1 MPMLGDECVQI
12 HAPSLAVPVTAGR
25 PVAREHVATRV
36 QEVRPAERRR
46 GARRGAPRQRRGATV
61 VFTVQVTMTAF
72 STGPERL
79 VSGEAVEFDIR
90 IARLGSRALA
100 LLLDILIEVAAF
112 VVLLL
117 VTLLGTVLL
126 RIMTDALMST
136 VVTVLMIAVLVGYP
150 TVCETTG
157 GGRTLGKRAMGLRV
171 VRDDGGPIRFRHA
184 LTRSL
189 VALAVEWPGLLL
201 PPITWVVSLVV
212 MLANP
217 RGKRLGD
224 FAAGTIVIHERTP
237 AAWGW
242 VPAMPPAL
250 ASWATT
256 LDLTGL
262 GDDLALTVRHYLSRN
277 REICEPFRSR
287 LGYSLAVE
295 VAQCTTPPAPPGTPG
310 WAYLAAVLAE
320 RHRRSL
326 ARLAAA
332 RSATAAVWP
341 ELAAATQPG
350 VPPLFIPPPSWPAGP
365 GHTPLT
371 AGPGHPS
378 TPPPASHVTAP
389 RPAVPVHPAAPRS
402 DALS

>member
-1 MPMLGDECVQI
+1 M
-12 HAPSLAVPVTAGR
+12 
-25 PVAREHVATRV
+25 
-36 QEVRPAERRR
+36 
-46 GARRGAPRQRRGATV
+46 
-61 VFTVQVTMTAF
+61 VFTVQVTTTAF

-117 VTLLGTVLL
+117 LAMLGSALLG
-126 RIMTDALMST
+126 IATDALMSAI
-136 VVTVLMIAVLVGYP
+136 VTVLIVGVLVGYP
-150 TVCETTG
+150 TLCETTG
-157 GGRTLGKRAMGLRV
+157 SGRTLGKRAMGLRV

-184 LTRSL
+184 LARSL
-189 VALAVEWPGLLL
+189 VSLAVEWPGLLL
-201 PPITWVVSLVV
+201 PPITWAVSLCV

-250 ASWATT
+250 ATWAAT

-262 GDDLALTVRHYLSRN
+262 ADDLALAVRHYLSRN
-277 REICEPFRSR
+277 REIREPFRSR
-287 LGYSLAVE
+287 LGYSLAIE
-295 VAQCTTPPAPPGTPG
+295 VAQCTTPPVPPGTSG

-320 RHRRSL
+320 RHRRAL

-341 ELAAATQPG
+341 ELAAATQP
-350 VPPLFIPPPSWPAGP
+350 VAPPFLIPPAPWPAGP
-365 GHTPLT
+365 SNSATPQ
-371 AGPGHPS
+371 
-378 TPPPASHVTAP
+378 PPMPV
-389 RPAVPVHPAAPRS
+389 RPATPRLGVRS
-402 DALS
+402 